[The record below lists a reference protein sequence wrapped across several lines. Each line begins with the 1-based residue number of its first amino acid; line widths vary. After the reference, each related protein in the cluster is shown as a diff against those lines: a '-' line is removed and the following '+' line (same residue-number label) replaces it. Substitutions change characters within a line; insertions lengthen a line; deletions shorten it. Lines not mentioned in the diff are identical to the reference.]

1 MLERVIRTL
10 RELFGGRRLARA
22 VRRHDRAAH
31 ELDAAI
37 REVLRK

>member
-1 MLERVIRTL
+1 MLRAL

-22 VRRHDRAAH
+22 QRRHDRAAD

-37 REVLRK
+37 REVLGK